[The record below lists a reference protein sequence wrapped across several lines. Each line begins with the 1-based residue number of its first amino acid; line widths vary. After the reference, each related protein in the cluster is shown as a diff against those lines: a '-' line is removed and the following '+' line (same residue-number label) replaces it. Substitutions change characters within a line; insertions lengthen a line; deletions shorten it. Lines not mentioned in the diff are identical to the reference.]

1 MLTGHEPPLTL
12 GPATRALLVGLRWRA
27 RASLALRGLGSVALV
42 VVALALLSFALD
54 RPLRL
59 AWSSRAVILVL
70 MLTLLGA
77 AAWSRLLRP
86 LLTPLPDDELA
97 RQAEARHAFLDWRL
111 LSAVQFARPG
121 WAPGP
126 ETSRVLAAL
135 VVDDAER
142 CAGGVDAGRVVPA
155 GPALQAGF
163 RGGVVLAAGLL
174 LVCGFPEAA
183 ATWARRN
190 LLLSSVA
197 RWPQDT
203 HLVLEAAALD
213 QATGTAVVPHGS
225 ELALLVRAE
234 GVVPKR
240 VYVETWGEAQ
250 GVEAQEGQARRSE
263 LLVLDALGDGRF
275 RVVLDEVTAGF
286 SFVVR
291 GGDAEEGP
299 FRVRVIRRPWV
310 DVLVI
315 RVTPPPHT
323 GLPARA
329 FGVDA
334 GSVTLP
340 AGTRV
345 RLEGRVSK
353 PLAQVALE
361 ELPLGADVATL
372 HTATIVDGGFE
383 AGLVL
388 ERTAAFR
395 VDVVDR
401 DGLGLA
407 QPLRFS
413 LLAQPDR
420 PPEVQL
426 ALVGVGLNVTPQAT
440 VRARVGASDDH
451 GVVAARLR
459 LKVGAADAPRD
470 TALPG
475 LAGQRAGEAQAA
487 LELDELELSPK
498 TALTLWAEA
507 LDADPRG
514 PNVGASPAVQLRVVT
529 PEQLLAELLRRLHE
543 QRLELDRMVL
553 EEERLA
559 QGLAGHDQAT
569 LERASRA
576 HRDVGR
582 AVLRAADVVDGV
594 VAEMTS
600 NRLLDAATW
609 DRLTEDVARP
619 LRALQQGPLQE
630 ARDLAERA
638 AQADEGGRPAAS
650 LAAGAAAAVM
660 ASELRA
666 IVARMGRI
674 EELAE
679 LVGTLKRLI
688 EKQRELLDRTR
699 QGEPRRR

>member
-1 MLTGHEPPLTL
+1 MTPTTDDRLAL
-12 GPATRALLVGLRWRA
+12 GPATRALLARLRWRA
-27 RASLALRGLGSVALV
+27 RASLAARGLGSVLLV

-59 AWSSRAVILVL
+59 AWSSRAVILVV
-70 MLTLLGA
+70 MLTMLGA
-77 AAWSRLLRP
+77 VAWSRLLRP
-86 LLTPLPDDELA
+86 LVTPLPDDELA
-97 RQAEARHAFLDWRL
+97 RAVEARHPALDWRL

-126 ETSRVLAAL
+126 ETSRSLAAL
-135 VVDDAER
+135 VVADAER
-142 CAGGVDAGRVVPA
+142 RAAEVDAGRVVPA
-155 GPALQAGF
+155 GPALQAGT
-163 RGGVVLAAGLL
+163 RGGVVLLAGAL
-174 LVCGFPEAA
+174 LVAGFPAA
-183 ATWARRN
+183 AETWARRN
-190 LLLSSVA
+190 LLLSSTA
-197 RWPQDT
+197 RWPHDT
-203 HLVLEAAALD
+203 HLVVEAAAFD
-213 QATGTAVVPHGS
+213 PATGTAVVPHGS
-225 ELALLVRAE
+225 DLPLLVRAE

-250 GVEAQEGQARRSE
+250 GGEAGRSE

-275 RVVLDEVTAGF
+275 RVLLDEVTAGF
-286 SFVVR
+286 TFVVR

-310 DVLVI
+310 DALVI
-315 RVTPPPHT
+315 HVAPPPHT

-345 RLEGRVSK
+345 RLEARVSK
-353 PLAQVALE
+353 PLARVTLE
-361 ELPLGADVATL
+361 ELPLGAEAASV
-372 HTATIVDGGFE
+372 HTTTIVDGGFE
-383 AGLVL
+383 AALDL
-388 ERTAAFR
+388 ERAAAFR

-413 LLAQPDR
+413 LVAQPDR
-420 PPEVQL
+420 APEVQL

-440 VRARVGASDDH
+440 VRARVAASDDH
-451 GVVAARLR
+451 GLVAARLR
-459 LKVGAADAPRD
+459 LKVGGTDAPPRD
-470 TALPG
+470 TALPA
-475 LAGQRAGEAQAA
+475 LAGRRAGEGQAT
-487 LELDELELSPK
+487 LELEELELAPK

-559 QGLAGHDQAT
+559 QGLAGQDQAT

-582 AVLRAADVVDGV
+582 AVLRAADVVEGV

-600 NRLLDAATW
+600 NRILDAATW
-609 DRLTEDVARP
+609 DRLAEDVAAP
-619 LRALQQGPLQE
+619 LRALQQGPLQS

-638 AQADEGGRPAAS
+638 AQADEGARREASSAAG
-650 LAAGAAAAVM
+650 GAAAVVA
-660 ASELRA
+660 AELRA

-688 EKQRELLDRTR
+688 DEQRALLDRTR
-699 QGEPRRR
+699 QGDPPRRR